1 MYQNNNNRLMPKAIE
16 DRNLKPAATV
26 TDKLIRYTP
35 DTSSATQWANTA
47 NTLASL
53 GKGLMDMDTLL
64 HYQSQENALRAV
76 WETEQQGG
84 NKKDWQE
91 VSKRIKGAGVFNP
104 YNDDAFRQ
112 LQAQDIYREATLE
125 LLAKPNLE
133 KLGEKAFNQLVS
145 DATKKMKEGFTQT
158 GLSPKD
164 YGTTIMQWNEQI
176 KTLTQKYII
185 ANKEYKYDQLK
196 IKESSN
202 LTTKLNTALMEA
214 KAGTETAVF
223 RQVIEET
230 LQHLVTETGIVASDE
245 QAKLILDG
253 VKNFIAKG
261 TSQMDDAEILAAIT
275 DLKLSDGTPLNEVS
289 PNYEVMIKDL
299 LVEARETN
307 YKQLKLEVEAKSY
320 QQEQMVKEIVTD
332 FSQKITK
339 GELSSPDSIQAY
351 AEEVMK
357 TYDIDGIHC
366 LQLFQY
372 LGNGRKLWSDLAE
385 VETDPRVAANLSIGV
400 IMGTATYE
408 DITEAI
414 NNGSLNYKEGFQ
426 MLQNLQTREQKQQNV
441 EDKRV
446 KTHIDN
452 ALKEFIYGDKKGEAD
467 ILPVITNETYQA
479 LFKQRLS
486 ELYAQYEQDHD
497 YQKFNDNL
505 AEFKTA
511 STLYVKEKEKQTL
524 TTGILKGYEDI
535 ARATPQISQAQWAK
549 RDFNKSTQA
558 IRQMGLTHGVF
569 NRKDTSVSILSM
581 PTPNRKITVTDE
593 KGRTYTKNSPHK
605 GYDLQ
610 GSNIKMSVSVY
621 PPMKG
626 TVVAVIP
633 EKISGGMGNAVLVK
647 CSNGKYIKYMHLQER
662 GLPKVG
668 QEVDTNTAIGRIGNT
683 GAVANKKVGSLH
695 VEFYDENKAWIT
707 AYQFLEKNKK
717 K

>member
-1 MYQNNNNRLMPKAIE
+1 MYQNNNNRLMPKAVE

-35 DTSSATQWANTA
+35 DTSSSSQWANTA

-112 LQAQDIYREATLE
+112 LQAQDIYREAALE
-125 LLAKPNLE
+125 LFSKPNLE
-133 KLGEKAFNQLVS
+133 KLDEKAFNQLVS
-145 DATKKMKEGFTQT
+145 DTTKKMKDGFTQT

-164 YGTTIMQWNEQI
+164 YGTTIMQWDEQI
-176 KTLTQKYII
+176 KALTQKYFV
-185 ANKEYKYDQLK
+185 ANKQYQYEQLK
-196 IKESSN
+196 IKESSDI
-202 LTTKLNTALMEA
+202 TVKLNTALMEA
-214 KAGTETAVF
+214 KDGAETAVF
-223 RQVIEET
+223 RQIIEDKI
-230 LQHLVTETGIVASDE
+230 QHLVTDTGITAPDE
-245 QAKLILDG
+245 QAKVVLDG
-253 VKNFIAKG
+253 LKNFIAKG
-261 TSQMDDAEILAAIT
+261 TSEMDDAEILAAIT

-299 LVEARETN
+299 LIEAREAN
-307 YKQLKLEVEAKSY
+307 YKQLKVEAEVKSY
-320 QQEQMVKEIVTD
+320 QQEQMIKEIVTD

-339 GELSSPDSIQAY
+339 GELTSPDSIQAY

-357 TYDIDGIHC
+357 KYDIDGIHC

-372 LGNGRKLWSDLAE
+372 LGNGRRLWSDLAE

-426 MLQNLQTREQKQQNV
+426 MLQNLQTKEQKQQNV

-452 ALKEFIYGDKKGEAD
+452 TLKEFIYGDTKGEAEIQPLLMD
-467 ILPVITNETYQA
+467 EEAQTD
-479 LFKQRLS
+479 FKQMVS
-486 ELYAQYEQDHD
+486 ELFTEYEQDHD
-497 YQKFNDNL
+497 YQKFNDKL
-505 AEFKTA
+505 ALLKAKAKQF
-511 STLYVKEKEKQTL
+511 YKEKEKQAL
-524 TTGILKGYEDI
+524 TTGMLKGYEEI
-535 ARATPQISQAQWAK
+535 ARATPQISQAQWDK
-549 RDFNKSTQA
+549 RDFNKSTKA
-558 IRQMGLTHGVF
+558 LRQIGLIHGAF
-569 NRKDTSVSILSM
+569 NRKDTSVSIVSM

-593 KGRTYTKNSPHK
+593 KGRTYTKNTRHT
-605 GYDLQ
+605 GYDLK
-610 GSNIKMSVSVY
+610 GSNVRMGASVY
-621 PPMKG
+621 PPLSG
-626 TVVAVIP
+626 TVVAVVP
-633 EKISGGMGNAVLVK
+633 EKVSGGMGNAVLIK
-647 CSNGKYIKYMHLQER
+647 CSNGKYIKYMHLQAN

-668 QEVDTNTAIGRIGNT
+668 QEVDTNTSIGRVGNT